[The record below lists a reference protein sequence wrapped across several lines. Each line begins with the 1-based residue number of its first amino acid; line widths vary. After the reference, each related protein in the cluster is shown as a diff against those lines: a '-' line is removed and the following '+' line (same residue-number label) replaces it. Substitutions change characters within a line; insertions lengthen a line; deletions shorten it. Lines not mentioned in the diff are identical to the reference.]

1 MLELT
6 IYGLIW
12 LAAMLLIAFWFAYAD
27 EFSSPQ
33 EKSSFDLV
41 NDAPR
46 RILRGLR
53 SRWRTDSPRG
63 RLSSLP
69 LVARPWRGLQSPDQQ
84 RKCSAKKTFGLGLD
98 KRSTSGVTHSYTEAQ
113 EKTKGIGDR
122 NVVCQLP
129 THCQCRTSQ

>member
-41 NDAPR
+41 NDAP
-46 RILRGLR
+46 
-53 SRWRTDSPRG
+53 SKDSQGIEIAMENR
-63 RLSSLP
+63 
-69 LVARPWRGLQSPDQQ
+69 QSQG
-84 RKCSAKKTFGLGLD
+84 K
-98 KRSTSGVTHSYTEAQ
+98 
-113 EKTKGIGDR
+113 
-122 NVVCQLP
+122 VV
-129 THCQCRTSQ
+129 

>member
-41 NDAPR
+41 NNA
-46 RILRGLR
+46 R
-53 SRWRTDSPRG
+53 SKDSQG
-63 RLSSLP
+63 
-69 LVARPWRGLQSPDQQ
+69 D
-84 RKCSAKKTFGLGLD
+84 
-98 KRSTSGVTHSYTEAQ
+98 
-113 EKTKGIGDR
+113 EKEIWK
-122 NVVCQLP
+122 
-129 THCQCRTSQ
+129 